1 MRTTLDRLTRVTV
14 VLLISSH
21 RASAWSSPAAHG
33 TAAPATHRAMASMKQ
48 GGNVDKSGYQTGGGP
63 LQYLPPNM
71 GGQRVI
77 KKQVKSN
84 REARASPGG
93 DATSEIAR
101 RGFLGLAGLSATAY
115 FSVISRSERVEKDE
129 VDPFGDAVT
138 APTLELDLEEL
149 LDVSKAGG
157 KQPPNAQVLEL
168 VKQLEET
175 GGPQFAASVQQGK
188 WVLPWVG
195 GWERTWTS
203 QADSS
208 TFGGPVRTTV
218 GRGGANQL
226 TLEGVRHFIYGPGA
240 GGITIEY
247 LYSAAASATKVLLAR
262 QGVVSNLGG
271 NFFQLDFPSKLDGYE
286 VAQEFGRDFL
296 TPLPA
301 LPPGEGGPPILGVTL
316 QTTYLSSEMWILR
329 SYSAEGYDKVP
340 QQICVF
346 RRTETRSVLDRRG
359 LVADG
364 QLKPPDD
371 DGIRFGKLLF
381 GETLSD
387 YAGWSD
393 AAGGTEAATKD
404 KLLGR

>member
-1 MRTTLDRLTRVTV
+1 MRSTLDRLTRMTV
-14 VLLISSH
+14 VLLISAH
-21 RASAWSSPAAHG
+21 HASAWSSPAVHG
-33 TAAPATHRAMASMKQ
+33 TASIATHRAMATMKQ

-84 REARASPGG
+84 REARASTGG

-101 RGFLGLAGLSATAY
+101 RGFLGLAGLSAAAY
-115 FSVISRSERVEKDE
+115 FSVISGSDRGAEEE
-129 VDPFGDAVT
+129 ADPFGDAVT
-138 APTLELDLEEL
+138 APTLELDLDEL
-149 LDVSKAGG
+149 LDVSKTAGIS
-157 KQPPNAQVLEL
+157 PPDAQVLAL
-168 VKQLEET
+168 IQQLEET
-175 GGPQFAASVQQGK
+175 GGPQFSASILQGK

-203 QADSS
+203 QGDSS
-208 TFGGPVRTTV
+208 LFGGPVRTTV

-226 TLEGVRHFIYGPGA
+226 LLAGVRHFIYGPGA

-247 LYSAAASATKVLLAR
+247 LYSAASSATKVLLAR

-286 VAQEFGRDFL
+286 VAQEFERDFL
-296 TPLPA
+296 TPLPT
-301 LPPGEGGPPILGVTL
+301 LPPGEGGPPIMGVTL
-316 QTTYLSSEMWILR
+316 QTTYLSSSLWILR
-329 SYSAEGYDKVP
+329 NYNPEGYEKVP

-371 DGIRFGKLLF
+371 DGVRFGKLLF
-381 GETLSD
+381 GETMSD

-393 AAGGTEAATKD
+393 AAGGVEAATKD